1 MKLGNGPKIETIALI
16 VVCAALGALGIVATV
31 MWFQM

>member
-16 VVCAALGALGIVATV
+16 AVCVALVALGIVATV